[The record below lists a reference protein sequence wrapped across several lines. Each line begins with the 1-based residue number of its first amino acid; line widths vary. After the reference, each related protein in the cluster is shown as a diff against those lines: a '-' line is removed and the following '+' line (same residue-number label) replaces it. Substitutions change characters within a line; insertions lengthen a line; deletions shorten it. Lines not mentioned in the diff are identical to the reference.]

1 MFGYL
6 LAESVSIIDTSVD
19 FMRDARLGDV
29 REYCDVVTT
38 VGQSVRGDSSHGVR
52 NLNPPRR
59 GDNDVTITWTSDR
72 RVSSVSYPSVGVGSK
87 IVGAGVKIITT
98 IAATAIRSSAAIR
111 LFGLDDKRQEPEQA
125 EAPKGP
131 PDPAAVRAAWEAAN
145 PNAVDHRKTYAD
157 IAGAATERL
166 AGLRKELVEASIEP
180 AATARKLT
188 RIRQLEDVRGV
199 ALKEIA
205 KVEAMF
211 TAWSESAITHFP
223 QRITYALELDE
234 LPEHTDPMSSQPTTD
249 PKTQHDQKDV
259 WNQLWTQSRIWVEVG
274 PGVARQG
281 WRPNPTG
288 VAMDDP
294 VPERVYWRVPYP
306 ARLWVWRQDDAG
318 EPVLEKTIDVMVAN
332 RFSQTDSL
340 PLDGRFFGEA
350 AVELVFDE
358 LGSPTKLVQGDK
370 SAAGAIADA
379 LLSVPDQVAAGLET
393 ATKIGTSVGDLQDA
407 AAKRRL
413 ETINRLVDQRA
424 KELELQGINATAESY
439 AEQKRLEQQ
448 VAIAKAQGS
457 LAPASEL
464 SRLQNELAEA
474 TARRDLEAVSR
485 ERAQASELAEVRA
498 ELAKLEAQLDIIR
511 IKVQHD
517 GDGE

>member
-72 RVSSVSYPSVGVGSK
+72 RVSSVSYKSVGVGSK

-166 AGLRKELVEASIEP
+166 AGLRKEL
-180 AATARKLT
+180 
-188 RIRQLEDVRGV
+188 
-199 ALKEIA
+199 
-205 KVEAMF
+205 VEAMF

-318 EPVLEKTIDVMVAN
+318 EPVLEKTMDVMVAN

-350 AVELVFDE
+350 AIELAFDE
-358 LGSPTKLVQGDK
+358 LGSPMKLVQGDK

-413 ETINRLVDQRA
+413 EVINRLVDQRA